1 MADFKRAGIGCP
13 YCGNDLYVDFDICPH
28 CGKEV
33 PASLLQLIQSMHGSS
48 ETPQPKQTQPQ
59 QAVNGSSE
67 KKILTHF
74 KELEEDSK
82 TKIGTF
88 ERLYDE
94 YLSRPK
100 KYGFD
105 DTDYAPLVNLL
116 CSVLEVELS
125 FAIYD
130 KFLLYW
136 QAIQKPYEI
145 NLKPRE
151 KCTLGTIEVLLRYA
165 EKDGKNLMPKE
176 LKNEWETAENYF
188 GENYKELHS
197 YISKFQNIRNKA
209 AHKDTISK
217 KVFKEFFDIYQPFF
231 EQKMPYILALKK
243 HGDSPGYRLFVEYRK
258 NFPNF

>member
-1 MADFKRAGIGCP
+1 MAEELKRAGIGCP

-33 PASLLQLIQSMHGSS
+33 PEPLLQLIHSMH
-48 ETPQPKQTQPQ
+48 TTAQKPQQKPSLPKQHE
-59 QAVNGSSE
+59 AKS
-67 KKILTHF
+67 LTHF
-74 KELEEDSK
+74 EDLEEDSK

-209 AHKDTISK
+209 AHKDTISQ

>member
-1 MADFKRAGIGCP
+1 MAEELKRAGIGCP

-33 PASLLQLIQSMHGSS
+33 PEPLLQLIHSMH
-48 ETPQPKQTQPQ
+48 TTAQKPQQKPSLPKQHE
-59 QAVNGSSE
+59 AKS
-67 KKILTHF
+67 LTHF
-74 KELEEDSK
+74 EDLEEDSK

-88 ERLYDE
+88 ERLIDE
-94 YLSRPK
+94 
-100 KYGFD
+100 KYAEPIYRGFD